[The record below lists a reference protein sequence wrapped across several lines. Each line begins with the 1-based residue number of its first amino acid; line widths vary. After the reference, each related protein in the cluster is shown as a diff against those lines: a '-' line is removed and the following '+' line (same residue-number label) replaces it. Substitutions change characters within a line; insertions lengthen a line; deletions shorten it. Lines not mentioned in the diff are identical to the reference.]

1 MYDMIFDLL
10 SVKLE
15 HTVAIQNFQAE
26 SKDNLLNA
34 NQYILMNLF
43 LKKHVSL
50 FTWARILTFRKFV
63 PV

>member
-1 MYDMIFDLL
+1 MYDMTFDLL

-43 LKKHVSL
+43 LKNMCPCL
-50 FTWARILTFRKFV
+50 LE
-63 PV
+63 PVF